1 LLPSKPT
8 LIFLLLTA
16 IGAAR
21 IASTYR
27 AMAQTS
33 DETPNIACGMQ
44 YLDLGRYDYGAFHP
58 PLARLAMA
66 VGPYLYGARSQKQ
79 PDRWHEGNAV
89 LWSAARYGRTLT
101 LARLGILPFFVLAC
115 SIVWLWGR
123 RILGEWGGLA
133 PVFVFTNLPPVLA
146 HAGLATMD
154 MAIGAGIAAAL
165 FAYTLWWEEGTAR
178 RSVFL
183 GIGLALAVLSKFSA
197 VLLLPVGILT
207 ITLVNPPVRGRK
219 RNWAWIGVAF
229 VLIWGAYRFSF
240 GPMTE
245 HVTRDAA
252 EQGGIFA
259 KIPGAWLHALETVPV
274 PAPQILDGLWQVH
287 NHVDAGHTAYLLG
300 QNSFHGWW
308 YFFPVALAVK
318 TPVAA
323 LLLALAGVFALR
335 GEKRRAVWTPVI
347 LTAAI
352 LLVNLPTSLNIGV
365 RYMLPLYPMLALTA
379 GIGAMWL
386 WRRQRWVV
394 VGLMAWLAISAAGAH
409 PDYLAYFNEF
419 AGGHPERILVDS
431 DLDWGQDMN
440 RLSAELRRRGVG
452 YLHMSCL
459 YTGDDARLG
468 LPNWDSLEPYA
479 PVTGWVAVS
488 YTMLKN
494 YGWMVA
500 QQRGRKDLAFAWL
513 DGYRPVGKV
522 GKSIL
527 IYQIPGNRSTS
538 SHQ

>member
-1 LLPSKPT
+1 MLPSKPT

-16 IGAAR
+16 IGVAR

-66 VGPYLYGARSQKQ
+66 IGPYLYGARSQKL

-89 LWSAARYGRTLT
+89 LYSAPRYSRTLT
-101 LARLGILPFFVLAC
+101 LARIGILPFFVIAC
-115 SIVWLWGR
+115 TVVWLWGR
-123 RILGEWGGLA
+123 RILGECGGLA

-154 MAIGAGIAAAL
+154 MAIGAGVITA
-165 FAYTLWWEEGTAR
+165 FYAYTLWLEDGTLR

-183 GIGLALAVLSKFSA
+183 GIGVALALLSKFSA
-197 VLLLPVGILT
+197 VMLLPAGFLA
-207 ITLVNPPVRGRK
+207 ITVLNWPGRGRR
-219 RNWAWIGVAF
+219 RNWVWIAVAF

-245 HVTRDAA
+245 QVARDAA
-252 EQGGIFA
+252 EQGGVFA
-259 KIPGAWLHALETVPV
+259 KIPWSTWHLMETVPV

-300 QNSFHGWW
+300 QHSFHGWW

-318 TPVAA
+318 TPVAV
-323 LLLALAGVFALR
+323 LLFVIASALALG

-347 LTAAI
+347 LMAVI
-352 LLVNLPTSLNIGV
+352 LVINLPTSLNIGV
-365 RYMLPLYPMLALTA
+365 RYMLPLYPLLALTA
-379 GIGAMWL
+379 GIGVVWV
-386 WRRQRWVV
+386 WRRQRWIAAA
-394 VGLMAWLAISAAGAH
+394 LLAWLTVSGAAAH
-409 PDYLAYFNEF
+409 PAYLAYFNEL

-440 RLSAELRRRGVG
+440 RLVAELRRRGVS
-452 YLHMSCL
+452 YLHMACL
-459 YTGDDARLG
+459 YTGDDARIG
-468 LPNWDSLEPYA
+468 LPNWDSLEPYQ

-488 YTMLKN
+488 HTMLKN

-500 QQRGRKDLAFAWL
+500 QQKGRQDLAFAWL
-513 DGYRPVGKV
+513 DGYQPVAKV

-527 IYQIPGNRSTS
+527 LYRIPDGR
-538 SHQ
+538 